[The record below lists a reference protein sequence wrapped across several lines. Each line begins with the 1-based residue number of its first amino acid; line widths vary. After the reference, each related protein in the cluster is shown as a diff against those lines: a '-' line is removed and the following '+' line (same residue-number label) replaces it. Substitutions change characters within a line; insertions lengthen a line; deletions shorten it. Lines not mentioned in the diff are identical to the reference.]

1 MERKLIYD
9 NAKKLCLNTNQI
21 VKYFKIIRLIFI
33 PLFTIVCFIALDTY
47 LALLLTFIY
56 IINNIALYKDFIKR
70 KNATNLDKKI
80 RRFKIAHFILVT
92 IGIIVLFISLK
103 FHEAIILI
111 GILAI
116 DSLFA
121 YFDLI
126 SQKQIKNS

>member
-1 MERKLIYD
+1 MR
-9 NAKKLCLNTNQI
+9 KKLCLNTNQI

-80 RRFKIAHFILVT
+80 RLFKIAHFILVP

>member
-1 MERKLIYD
+1 MIMR
-9 NAKKLCLNTNQI
+9 KKLCLNTNQI

-56 IINNIALYKDFIKR
+56 IINNIALYKDFIK

-80 RRFKIAHFILVT
+80 RLFKIAHFILVT